1 MSELAPGYASPDSQ
15 NSEATRFEPGLQAA
29 LHASPARTP
38 TCLPSPSHDG
48 TNSQCSEAT
57 RFEPGLQVAP
67 QVSPART
74 PTCVASPSHD
84 STDGQCSEATRFE
97 PGLQAAPQVSP
108 ARTPTCVASPSH
120 DSTDSQ
126 CSEATRSPPQVA
138 FVKRIF
144 VLQSNATM
152 QLHYLCNV
160 HKSGA
165 RKCTTMLCKY
175 DQSNTAVAGSLCCAY
190 ACFAVC
196 LRFCCCVEFDLA
208 FTLIF
213 FESC

>member
-29 LHASPARTP
+29 LQASPARTP

-57 RFEPGLQVAP
+57 RFEPGLQ
-67 QVSPART
+67 
-74 PTCVASPSHD
+74 
-84 STDGQCSEATRFE
+84 
-97 PGLQAAPQVSP
+97 AAPQVSP
-108 ARTPTCVASPSH
+108 ARTPTCVASP
-120 DSTDSQ
+120 SQ